1 VQVST
6 IGVVCGLGHWATP
19 ALGQPGQQSLAL
31 RCACSNINKRYV
43 CVARGGGGADGRQQH
58 GGFMDRGSVVKMTC
72 WLVVLA
78 GWAAACC
85 HVP

>member
-43 CVARGGGGADGRQQH
+43 CVARGGGERTDDSSTGVSWTEDQLSR
-58 GGFMDRGSVVKMTC
+58 
-72 WLVVLA
+72 
-78 GWAAACC
+78 
-85 HVP
+85 